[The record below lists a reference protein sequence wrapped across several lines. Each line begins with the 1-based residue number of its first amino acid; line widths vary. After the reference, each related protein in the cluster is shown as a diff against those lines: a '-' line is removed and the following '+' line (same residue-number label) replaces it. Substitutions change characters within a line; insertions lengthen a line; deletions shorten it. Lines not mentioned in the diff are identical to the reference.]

1 MKSLNFE
8 NWSSQKLDIILE
20 NKMILKFMLSENVN
34 NKRCAPK
41 FTVLFNEKEIQ
52 KDSDD
57 F

>member
-1 MKSLNFE
+1 MGRF
-8 NWSSQKLDIILE
+8 QKLGIILE
-20 NKMILKFMLSENVN
+20 NKMILKLMLLENVN

-41 FTVLFNEKEIQ
+41 FNEKEIQ